1 MKDANKNTVE
11 PFKVY
16 IRIRPLLERE
26 LKQIASINQENA
38 NKQID
43 KSTLAVE
50 NNTVSLLLLSCFLI
64 DLLKR
69 PF

>member
-50 NNTVSLLLLSCFLI
+50 NNTVSLLLLSCSLI

>member
-50 NNTVSLLLLSCFLI
+50 NNTVSLLLLSCSPI